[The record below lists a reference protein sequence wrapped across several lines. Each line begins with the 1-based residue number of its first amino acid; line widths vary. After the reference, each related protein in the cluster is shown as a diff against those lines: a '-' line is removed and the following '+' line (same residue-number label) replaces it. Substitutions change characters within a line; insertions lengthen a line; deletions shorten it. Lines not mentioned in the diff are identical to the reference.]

1 MTTYLKKSLPVA
13 AAALVFWLLLS
24 ITGQPLLFKTQD
36 LSVFLFDGAFFRES
50 LMVPGGFL
58 GWAGSFFTQ
67 FLYLPWLGA
76 LIWTALLL
84 AAGIKTVHILEIPR
98 KAAAIAMIPVALL
111 VIANMSLGYSMFLM
125 RFQDYFFAP
134 TLGYLSILGIMAS
147 VWRCRTPWLRMVL
160 LTVFAF
166 AGYCLAGIFALAGVL
181 AAGIGV
187 MAAPKDGETSPRTW
201 EMAALP
207 LFSAV
212 LCVAV
217 PVMLYGFYSRYRMQD
232 SWFMGLPDI
241 SEYTLVSTVRR
252 PYIILMAASVA
263 MAAMRSLFRRASDL
277 KGYWNAVQ
285 IGAVTASVA
294 ACFIFW
300 YKDSNFKDEI
310 RMSLAVD
317 KGDWK
322 QVVNLFKESTD
333 TKPDREK
340 ELYEERKA
348 RLSGIMDQD
357 TYNSILDEYDAKF
370 NEPTRLMVLFRD
382 LALLKQD
389 KALDLAFTMRDGGRP
404 QKSGF
409 QVPMA
414 FQAGRQLYMNYGL
427 ANMAYRWCLEDQV
440 EHGWSISILKY
451 LATYGIL
458 MDEPEFAAKYLD
470 KLDKT
475 LFYRKWSHR
484 QRMLLNDRKAVSES
498 KPYSEIMP
506 YMSFEDRMSND
517 RVKVETY
524 LMKHFAQ
531 DRDSIATPEFDRAA
545 LLWAMRTQ
553 DIRLFWKA
561 LSQYVTTAADLKFPK
576 GVQEAAILY
585 SSLEK
590 DDLGIPVDKNIQ
602 DNFQSFQK
610 YTSQNNVRSEREA
623 ALPYRLKFGNTFYY
637 YYYFVRGLKTF

>member
-36 LSVFLFDGAFFRES
+36 LSVFLFDGDFFRES

-84 AAGIKTVHILEIPR
+84 LAGIMTVRILEIPG
-98 KAAAIAMIPVALL
+98 KAAAIALIPVALL
-111 VIANMSLGYSMFLM
+111 VIANMSLGYCMFIM
-125 RFQDYFFAP
+125 RPQDYFFAP
-134 TLGYLSILGIMAS
+134 TLGYLAMLGIMAS
-147 VWRCRTPWLRMVL
+147 VWRCRTPWIRIAL
-160 LTVFAF
+160 LTAFAF
-166 AGYCLAGIFALAGVL
+166 AGYCLAGVFALAGVL
-181 AAGIGV
+181 AAGVGIL
-187 MAAPKDGETSPRTW
+187 AAPKGSAASPRTW
-201 EMAALP
+201 ERAALP
-207 LFSAV
+207 LWSAAMCIAAPV
-212 LCVAV
+212 L
-217 PVMLYGFYSRYRMQD
+217 LYGLYTRYRMQD
-232 SWFMGLPDI
+232 SWFMGLPCI
-241 SEYTLVSTVRR
+241 SEHTLLPTIRM
-252 PYIILMAASVA
+252 PYIILMVTTVV
-263 MAAMRSLFRRASDL
+263 MAAARSLFSKASGL
-277 KGYWNAVQ
+277 KSSLNAVQ
-285 IGAVTASVA
+285 TAAVAASVA
-294 ACFIFW
+294 ACWVFW
-300 YKDSNFKDEI
+300 YRDSNFKAEI
-310 RMSLAVD
+310 GMSLAVD

-322 QVVNLFKESTD
+322 QVVKLFKESTD
-333 TKPDREK
+333 TKPERERK
-340 ELYEERKA
+340 LYEERKA
-348 RLSGIMDQD
+348 RLSGIRDQD
-357 TYNSILDEYDAKF
+357 TYNSILDEYDAKL

-475 LFYRKWSHR
+475 LFYRKWSR
-484 QRMLLNDRKAVSES
+484 SQRMLSGDRKAVSES
-498 KPYSEIMP
+498 RPYREIMP
-506 YMSFEDRMSND
+506 YMSFDDRMSND
-517 RVKVETY
+517 MVKVESY
-524 LMKHFAQ
+524 LMKHFAM
-531 DRDSIATPEFDRAA
+531 DRDSIATPEFDKAA

-553 DIRLFWKA
+553 DIQLFKKA
-561 LSQYVTTAADLKFPK
+561 LSQYVRTTGSSVLPVA
-576 GVQEAAILY
+576 VQEAILLY
-585 SSLEK
+585 GSLEHNNA
-590 DDLGIPVDKNIQ
+590 GIPIDSNIQ
-602 DNFQSFQK
+602 ASYQSFQK
-610 YTSQNNVRSEREA
+610 YVQQNKVKSEREA

-637 YYYFVRGLKTF
+637 FYYFVRGLKTF